1 MAKAPMHAKPK
12 QLFSTTLNYGATAG
26 IAILA
31 VFAVFT
37 YIICSMD
44 ATTTPTKTIV
54 TELLPAHYPQVKEIY
69 ELGIATGNATLETKA
84 PEWADWDAKFMKSC
98 RLVTL
103 QNGRVV
109 GWAALSAV
117 SGRCVYAGVAEDTV
131 YIHPDFKGQGIG
143 KLLLKELVKASEK
156 EGIWTLQAGILVENT
171 ASIKLHEQ
179 CGFRIVGVR
188 EKLGQLHGQ
197 WRDIC
202 LMERRSK
209 LVGL

>member
-1 MAKAPMHAKPK
+1 M
-12 QLFSTTLNYGATAG
+12 QTA
-26 IAILA
+26 L
-31 VFAVFT
+31 T
-37 YIICSMD
+37 
-44 ATTTPTKTIV
+44 TKTIV
-54 TELLPAHYPQVKEIY
+54 TGLQREYYPKVKEIY
-69 ELGIATGNATLETKA
+69 ELGMATGNATLETKA
-84 PEWADWDAKFMKSC
+84 PDWPDWDAKFMKTC
-98 RLVTL
+98 RLVAL
-103 QNGRVV
+103 QNEKVV

-143 KLLLKELVKASEK
+143 KMLLSELVKASEK

-179 CGFRIVGVR
+179 CSFRVVGVR
-188 EKLGQLHGQ
+188 EKLGQLYGQ

-209 LVGL
+209 VVGV